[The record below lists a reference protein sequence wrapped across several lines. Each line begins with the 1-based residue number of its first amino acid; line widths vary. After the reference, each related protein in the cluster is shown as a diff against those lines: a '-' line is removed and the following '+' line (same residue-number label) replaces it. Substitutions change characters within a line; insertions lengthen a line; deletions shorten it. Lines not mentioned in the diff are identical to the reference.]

1 VSPSVTRRRPV
12 RGARVRSRFECARRC
27 QAGRVMVGD
36 HAKPPGVTSLSTGS
50 ESLPPWKRGLPM
62 GCYEVSVLKCC
73 FVPLVRQWDGYLG
86 PALRAGSLRVAPRR
100 SASHLAAAG
109 PSGPR
114 LARRRASR
122 PRWSRTP
129 GRRGDAGHVT
139 SAPRFIRRPSAGRA
153 PAPRDHGAGTM
164 GGCAAAVRPKLPG
177 GDLSSPPERPR
188 DRARLGI
195 PLSALGRIRRWQPE
209 RRRRAV
215 A

>member
-1 VSPSVTRRRPV
+1 MSPSVTRRRPV
-12 RGARVRSRFECARRC
+12 RGARVRLSSSARGRRRC

-129 GRRGDAGHVT
+129 GGRGDAGHVT
-139 SAPRFIRRPSAGRA
+139 SASRFIRRALGGP
-153 PAPRDHGAGTM
+153 GAGSAQSRRRDD
-164 GGCAAAVRPKLPG
+164 GGMRRSCAAQAPG
-177 GDLSSPPERPR
+177 RGRVVPSSTT
-188 DRARLGI
+188 
-195 PLSALGRIRRWQPE
+195 S
-209 RRRRAV
+209 
-215 A
+215 